1 MLGVD
6 GGNLAK
12 HVEQELRD
20 KAVGERLTEQ
30 GALDGAPPSLV
41 DEFRNRLLANP
52 MTNVSVHEVT
62 AGWRAHMT
70 EIGKELSEAK
80 CRALPHYCKS
90 EAGITHIVADHR
102 LTKCGWL
109 WSRSDCTVLENIAVT
124 CRKCAGRS
132 VRWGK

>member
-1 MLGVD
+1 MREFVLGVN

-41 DEFRNRLLANP
+41 DKFRNRPLANP
-52 MTNVSVHEVT
+52 MTDVSVHEVI
-62 AGWRAHMT
+62 AGWHAQTT
-70 EIGKELSEAK
+70 EIGKELNEAK
-80 CRALPHYCKS
+80 SRALPHYRMN

-109 WSRSDCTVLENIAVT
+109 WS
-124 CRKCAGRS
+124 
-132 VRWGK
+132 